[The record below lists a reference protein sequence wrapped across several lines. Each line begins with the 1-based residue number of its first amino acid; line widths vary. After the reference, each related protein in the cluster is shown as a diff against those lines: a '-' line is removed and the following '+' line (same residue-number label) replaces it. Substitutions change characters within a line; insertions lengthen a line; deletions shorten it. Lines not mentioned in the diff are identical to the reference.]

1 MCHRGALRLG
11 DISVAVWRIIDGAKP
26 YRFTRIG
33 KDRRSKTGRDAT
45 IEKFSAHGQS
55 SQIGM
60 LFNSFWDAADAQPQ
74 IEEAIDIRPDR
85 G

>member
-1 MCHRGALRLG
+1 M
-11 DISVAVWRIIDGAKP
+11 
-26 YRFTRIG
+26 
-33 KDRRSKTGRDAT
+33 KTDCGVR
-45 IEKFSAHGQS
+45 IEKLSARCQS